1 MRPNSIR
8 YRAEDPKRSW
18 TWNWSSPKWRVHWF
32 VYQFDCLEYKFNDEC
47 YPIIIEEGFQ
57 NEKYSVNFTVTSSHL
72 TKVSWLW
79 IFFQAKKMKMIVF
92 KLGLIWSLWMIH
104 LAKTQQQDHQI
115 RLFSTIIDSFWSKDS
130 IGHIFNSRIVNSWQ
144 DKVFRIPNSGMIL
157 SKLLPSNLKLTK
169 HLIIKDLIKRFT
181 ELSQAPE
188 STWNPWFWVWQW
200 LLSRL
205 YSVAS

>member
-104 LAKTQQQDHQI
+104 LAKIQQQDHQI
-115 RLFSTIIDSFWSKDS
+115 RPFLTIIVNFWSKDS
-130 IGHIFNSRIVNSWQ
+130 IEHITEISYSRIFIFRR
-144 DKVFRIPNSGMIL
+144 DYVFSIFGVIKTRSLL
-157 SKLLPSNLKLTK
+157 SYSKLTK
-169 HLIIKDLIKRFT
+169 HLTLK
-181 ELSQAPE
+181 A
-188 STWNPWFWVWQW
+188 
-200 LLSRL
+200 
-205 YSVAS
+205 